1 MVEEG
6 DVVDV
11 VAGESSEDGGEVCV
25 CVGEKSM
32 NIQRCFIV

>member
-1 MVEEG
+1 MEEG

-25 CVGEKSM
+25 CVGETSGTSKGVSL
-32 NIQRCFIV
+32 V